1 MAFIKNSGIKKNDNI
16 KIGDTVK
23 TTKVFSSFAGKF
35 EKGSIVKVVG
45 IGDRGYDIEDEYGN
59 RVTGIGWDGLKKI

>member
-1 MAFIKNSGIKKNDNI
+1 MAFVKNDSI

-35 EKGSIVKVVG
+35 EKCSIVKVVG
-45 IGDRGYDIEDEYGN
+45 ISDRGYDIEDEYGN
-59 RVTGIGWDGLKKI
+59 RIIEIGWDGLKKI

>member
-1 MAFIKNSGIKKNDNI
+1 MAFVRNSDI

-23 TTKVFSSFAGKF
+23 TTKVFSSFTGKF

-45 IGDRGYDIEDEYGN
+45 IGVRGYDIEDEYGN
-59 RVTGIGWDGLKKI
+59 RVIEIGYDGLKKMPDNEEV

>member
-1 MAFIKNSGIKKNDNI
+1 MAFVRNSDI

-45 IGDRGYDIEDEYGN
+45 IGVRGYDIEDEYGN
-59 RVTGIGWDGLKKI
+59 RVIEIGWDGLMKMPDNEEV

>member
-1 MAFIKNSGIKKNDNI
+1 MAFVRNSDI

-45 IGDRGYDIEDEYGN
+45 IGVRGYDIEDEYGN
-59 RVTGIGWDGLKKI
+59 RVIEIGWDGLMEMPNDEEV

>member
-1 MAFIKNSGIKKNDNI
+1 MAFVKNDSI

-35 EKGSIVKVVG
+35 EKGFIVKVVG

-59 RVTGIGWDGLKKI
+59 RVIEIGWDGLKKI

>member
-1 MAFIKNSGIKKNDNI
+1 MAFVKNDSI

-35 EKGSIVKVVG
+35 EKGSIVKVIG
-45 IGDRGYDIEDEYGN
+45 ISDRGYDIEDEYGN
-59 RVTGIGWDGLKKI
+59 RVIEIGWDGLKKI

>member
-1 MAFIKNSGIKKNDNI
+1 MAFVKNDGI

-45 IGDRGYDIEDEYGN
+45 ISDRGYDIEDEYGN
-59 RVTGIGWDGLKKI
+59 RITEIGWDGLKKI

>member
-1 MAFIKNSGIKKNDNI
+1 MAFVKNDSI

-45 IGDRGYDIEDEYGN
+45 IGNRGYDIEDEYGN
-59 RVTGIGWDGLKKI
+59 RVIEIGWDGLKKI

>member
-1 MAFIKNSGIKKNDNI
+1 MAFVRNNDI

-35 EKGSIVKVVG
+35 EKGSIVIVIG
-45 IGDRGYDIEDEYGN
+45 ISERGYDIEDEYGN
-59 RVTGIGWDGLKKI
+59 KVIEIGWDGLKKI

>member
-1 MAFIKNSGIKKNDNI
+1 MAFVKNNDI

-35 EKGSIVKVVG
+35 EKGSIVKVVS
-45 IGDRGYDIEDEYGN
+45 IGERGYDIEDKYGN
-59 RVTGIGWDGLKKI
+59 RVIEIGWDGLKKI

>member
-1 MAFIKNSGIKKNDNI
+1 MAFVKNDSI

-23 TTKVFSSFAGKF
+23 TIKVFSSFAGKY

-45 IGDRGYDIEDEYGN
+45 ISDRGYDIEDEYGN
-59 RVTGIGWDGLKKI
+59 RITEIGWDGLKKI

>member
-1 MAFIKNSGIKKNDNI
+1 MAFVKNDDI

-45 IGDRGYDIEDEYGN
+45 ISDRGYDIEDEYGN
-59 RVTGIGWDGLKKI
+59 RVIEIGWDGLKKI

>member
-1 MAFIKNSGIKKNDNI
+1 MAFVKNDSI

-23 TTKVFSSFAGKF
+23 TTKVFSSFTGKF
-35 EKGSIVKVVG
+35 EKDSIVKVVG

-59 RVTGIGWDGLKKI
+59 RVIEIGWDGLKKI